1 MTRIL
6 KVALV
11 LAILAVASAPAQ
23 ANTIG
28 TLTLPSCDTSQPMPG
43 MTSCPAATY
52 SFNIG
57 TSSATL
63 TIMITGPLT
72 AGVNDLIGGVDLGF
86 VPSNFNL
93 NVTSGSTT
101 AAGAWTFTTGSLNN
115 NGCSTTANA
124 NFTCAM
130 FSVNPT
136 TGGAQLVTGGTY
148 SWTWNYSTISASS
161 IFSVGNVHV
170 GANYNP
176 AKGLIVS
183 QTGATTPVPEPG
195 SLVLLGTALVGLAGI
210 FRRKLTR

>member
-1 MTRIL
+1 MIRMI
-6 KVALV
+6 KVAV
-11 LAILAVASAPAQ
+11 LLAVLTVAFGQVAQ

-28 TLTLPSCDTSQPMPG
+28 MLSLPGCDTNPG
-43 MTSCPAATY
+43 GCPAATY

-63 TIMITGPLT
+63 TIHITGAVT
-72 AGVNDLIGGVDLGF
+72 VGTNNLIGGVNLGF

-101 AAGAWTFTTGSLNN
+101 ASGAWTFTTGSLNN
-115 NGCSTTANA
+115 NGCSSTANA

-130 FSVNPT
+130 FTVNPT
-136 TGGAQLVTGGTY
+136 TGGATIVQGGTY
-148 SWTWNYSTISASS
+148 SWTWNYSAISASS

-183 QTGATTPVPEPG
+183 QTGATSPIPEPG
-195 SLVLLGTALVGLAGI
+195 SLVLLGSGLV
-210 FRRKLTR
+210 